1 MIGSIA
7 QTFTLPGVFAQSLGY
22 DADGIPFNKTTSN
35 DDNSLAVRDAC
46 FVTSVDI
53 FFDYVDLNSNQ
64 NYVRVELRDTRPDGT
79 PGSVVVGYASK
90 FLTDSDGSA
99 IGRATATT
107 VSNFRFNS
115 PVYLSASKIYSLVVK
130 TRSPLTSIYVSEL
143 GKTDITS
150 GKGGLINRPP
160 VIGQAG
166 GTLYTSDNGFTY
178 IPIPTKDMKFRLYK
192 AKFDTTTNEI
202 NLRSKLS
209 KLAVN
214 IGKLNDGIPLRTFN
228 HSPYVLV
235 KHINHGMYGA
245 NQKVVISGVV
255 GSNGTSLLGGI
266 PIDQLNTQKDAAAEG
281 FVKSHD
287 VLYPF
292 QNGYFI
298 KVTQNASSNEDGGGL
313 NVLATSNLQYSN
325 LYSNLNAVNNEFTRI
340 DTKIKTTSGT
350 TLDNNII
357 NKLKVLDT
365 THTDY
370 RNTGTKDDNFNHIE
384 PDKNIYFN
392 KPKSILSSVNSIS
405 STLDMNIIMNTAS
418 ENFSP
423 VIPIESNEFNIVNRV
438 KLLRNK
444 VGQSPDDS
452 DLDNNYLSF
461 QNSRAN
467 DSDLLG
473 EGDSDD
479 VNKQEKVA
487 SYYSSLYAS
496 KVDHSDYV
504 TKLVSLETPAD
515 TIIIKFSA
523 DMNPSNEIDISF
535 KVKRLGDTKN
545 INDQDFENFKLN
557 QFINETN
564 FGQFNSSE
572 NFKEYTAEHKV
583 GEDFTDFIVRI
594 RMKTKNESYVPR
606 IKNLRIIA
614 VA

>member
-1 MIGSIA
+1 
-7 QTFTLPGVFAQSLGY
+7 
-22 DADGIPFNKTTSN
+22 
-35 DDNSLAVRDAC
+35 
-46 FVTSVDI
+46 
-53 FFDYVDLNSNQ
+53 
-64 NYVRVELRDTRPDGT
+64 
-79 PGSVVVGYASK
+79 
-90 FLTDSDGSA
+90 
-99 IGRATATT
+99 
-107 VSNFRFNS
+107 
-115 PVYLSASKIYSLVVK
+115 
-130 TRSPLTSIYVSEL
+130 
-143 GKTDITS
+143 
-150 GKGGLINRPP
+150 
-160 VIGQAG
+160 
-166 GTLYTSDNGFTY
+166 
-178 IPIPTKDMKFRLYK
+178 
-192 AKFDTTTNEI
+192 
-202 NLRSKLS
+202 
-209 KLAVN
+209 
-214 IGKLNDGIPLRTFN
+214 
-228 HSPYVLV
+228 
-235 KHINHGMYGA
+235 MYGA

-266 PIDQLNTQKDAAAEG
+266 PIDQINTQKDAALDG

-340 DTKIKTTSGT
+340 DTKIKSTSGT
-350 TLDNNII
+350 TLDNII
-357 NKLKVLDT
+357 TNNLKILDT
-365 THTDY
+365 THQDY
-370 RNTGTKDDNFNHIE
+370 RSTGSKDDSFSHIE
-384 PDKNIYFN
+384 ADKNVYFD
-392 KPKSILSSVNSIS
+392 KPKSILSSVNSTT

-423 VIPIESNEFNIVNRV
+423 VIPVESNEFNIINRV

-473 EGDSDD
+473 EGDSDNT
-479 VNKQEKVA
+479 NKQEKVA

-515 TIIIKFSA
+515 TIIVKFSA
-523 DMNPSNEIDISF
+523 DMNPSNEIEISF
-535 KVKRLGDTKN
+535 KAKRLGDNKN

>member
-22 DADGIPFNKTTSN
+22 DADGIPYNRTPNS
-35 DDNSLAVRDAC
+35 DDNSIAVRDAC
-46 FVTSVDI
+46 FVTSVDL
-53 FFDYVDLNSNQ
+53 FFDYIDLNVNQ

-99 IGRATATT
+99 VGRATATT
-107 VSNFRFNS
+107 RSNFRFNS
-115 PVYLSASKIYSLVVK
+115 PVYLLANKIYALIVK
-130 TRSPLTSIYVSEL
+130 TRSPLTSLYISEL

-178 IPIPTKDMKFRLYK
+178 IPIPTKDMKFRLFK

-214 IGKLNDGIPLRTFN
+214 IGKLNDGLPVRTFN
-228 HSPYVLV
+228 HSPYVLI
-235 KHINHGMYGA
+235 KHENHGMYGA
-245 NQKVVISGVV
+245 NQKVVISGVQ
-255 GSNGTSLLGGI
+255 GSNGTSLLGGV
-266 PIDQLNTQKDAAAEG
+266 PIDQINTQKDAASDG
-281 FVKSHD
+281 FVNSHD
-287 VLYPF
+287 VLFSF
-292 QNGYFI
+292 QDGYFI
-298 KVTQNASSNEDGGGL
+298 KVSQNASANEDGGGL

-325 LYSNLNAVNNEFTRI
+325 LYSNINAVTNEFTRI
-340 DTKIKTTSGT
+340 DTKIKSTSGT
-350 TLDNNII
+350 SLDNVLVN
-357 NKLKVLDT
+357 NLKILDT
-365 THTDY
+365 THQDY
-370 RNTGTKDDNFNHIE
+370 RSTGSKDDNFNHIE
-384 PDKNIYFN
+384 TDKNIYFD
-392 KPKSILSSVNSIS
+392 KPKSVLSIVNSTF

-418 ENFSP
+418 ENFTP
-423 VIPIESNEFNIVNRV
+423 VIPVESNEFNIINRV

-452 DLDNNYLSF
+452 DLNNNYLAF

-473 EGDSDD
+473 EGDSDNT
-479 VNKQEKVA
+479 NKQEKVA

-496 KVDHSDYV
+496 VNDHSDYV
-504 TKLVSLETPAD
+504 TKVTSLETPAD
-515 TIIIKFSA
+515 SIVIKFSA
-523 DMNPSNEIDISF
+523 DMNPSNEIEILF
-535 KVKRLGDTKN
+535 KAKRLGDSKN
-545 INDQDFENFKLN
+545 INDQSYESFKLN
-557 QFINETN
+557 QFINESN
-564 FGQFNSSE
+564 YGQFNSAE
-572 NFKEYTAEHKV
+572 NFREYTAEHNV
-583 GEDFTDFIVRI
+583 GEDFTDFIIKI